1 VPRTPSRVGPPGT
14 YRLRIHVRGFMT
26 AMLNGDPDEMFEHG
40 AGPVAPQAVAAKSH
54 RMRVADVVAR
64 RREPRRPE

>member
-1 VPRTPSRVGPPGT
+1 
-14 YRLRIHVRGFMT
+14 MT